1 MKIYYYVVFQ
11 GNDWKG
17 YAGPYNTKEAA
28 QEALDNKIIATPCDD
43 MTITIE
49 ELNHRVSNITE
60 LFKEIG
66 DKE

>member
-28 QEALDNKIIATPCDD
+28 QEALDNKTMVTPDG
-43 MTITIE
+43 TKVTIE
-49 ELNHRVSNITE
+49 ELNDRVSNITE